1 MRLKRYF
8 VIMPKPKNVDLLYEL
23 MKNSKRSDRELAKVI
38 GVSQPTITRMRRNLE
53 KTGFIREYT
62 VLPAVEKLG
71 FEVIAL
77 NFLSTSMHERAKE
90 VHGWVSKNPKILFAS
105 LGSGLDGKTL
115 LLISIHRDFTDFSAF
130 TRELKS
136 SLGLESESLQSFLF
150 SLRTDMIKHFSF
162 KNLKQV

>member
-1 MRLKRYF
+1 MCAKRYF
-8 VIMPKPKNVDLLYEL
+8 SIMPKPKNVDLLYEL
-23 MKNSKRSDRELAKVI
+23 MKNSKRSDRELAKVV

-77 NFLSTSMHERAKE
+77 NFLSMSAHDGVKE
-90 VHGWVSKNPKILFAS
+90 VHGLISRNPKILFAS
-105 LGSGLDGKTL
+105 SGSGLDGKTL
-115 LLISIHRDFTDFSAF
+115 LLVSIHRDFTDFSAF
-130 TRELKS
+130 THELKS
-136 SLGLESESLQSFLF
+136 SLGLETASVESFLF
-150 SLRTDMIKHFSF
+150 SLRADMIKHFSF